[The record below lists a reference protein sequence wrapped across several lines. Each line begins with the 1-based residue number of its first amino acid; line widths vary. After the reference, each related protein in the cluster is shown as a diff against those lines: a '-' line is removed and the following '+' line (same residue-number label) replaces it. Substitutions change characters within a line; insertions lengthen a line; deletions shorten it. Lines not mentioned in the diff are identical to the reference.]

1 MGHNKWILNLSID
14 WVNVNITQKLQKLIS
29 EEKNENSILFT
40 LNLLRL
46 DSIRKFIKIFIE
58 NIDID
63 RITWTLKSEMHIKM
77 IQGKSDQNSF
87 YPLDFNFLFLGK

>member
-29 EEKNENSILFT
+29 EEKNKNSILFT

-63 RITWTLKSEMHIKM
+63 RITWTLKSEMRIKI
-77 IQGKSDQNSF
+77 IQGKSD
-87 YPLDFNFLFLGK
+87 

>member
-1 MGHNKWILNLSID
+1 MDMGHNKWILNLSID

-29 EEKNENSILFT
+29 EEKNKNSILFT

-63 RITWTLKSEMHIKM
+63 RITWTLKSEMRIKM
-77 IQGKSDQNSF
+77 IQGKSD
-87 YPLDFNFLFLGK
+87 

>member
-29 EEKNENSILFT
+29 EEKNKNSILFT

-46 DSIRKFIKIFIE
+46 DYIRKFIKIFIE

-63 RITWTLKSEMHIKM
+63 RITWTLKSEMRIKM
-77 IQGKSDQNSF
+77 IQGKSD
-87 YPLDFNFLFLGK
+87 

>member
-29 EEKNENSILFT
+29 EEKNKNSILFT

-46 DSIRKFIKIFIE
+46 DCIRKLIKIFIE

-63 RITWTLKSEMHIKM
+63 RITWTLKSEMRIKM
-77 IQGKSDQNSF
+77 IQGKSD
-87 YPLDFNFLFLGK
+87 

>member
-1 MGHNKWILNLSID
+1 MNMDMGHNKLILNLSID

-29 EEKNENSILFT
+29 EEKNKNSILFT

-63 RITWTLKSEMHIKM
+63 RIT
-77 IQGKSDQNSF
+77 
-87 YPLDFNFLFLGK
+87 

>member
-29 EEKNENSILFT
+29 EEKNKNSILFT

-63 RITWTLKSEMHIKM
+63 RITWTLKSEMRIKM
-77 IQGKSDQNSF
+77 IQGKSD
-87 YPLDFNFLFLGK
+87 